1 MNISQFSTT
10 ATEIA
15 TIVTRLSD
23 AEQKRIL
30 YFVKLESAK
39 KWAKKLDT
47 ETKKIKDK
55 RPSLSEISTLIR
67 KSRIAKYVEKEKQF
81 A

>member
-67 KSRIAKYVEKEKQF
+67 KSRIAKYIEK
-81 A
+81 

>member
-1 MNISQFSTT
+1 MNIPPFSST

-55 RPSLSEISTLIR
+55 RPTITEISTLIR
-67 KSRIAKYVEKEKQF
+67 SSF
-81 A
+81 